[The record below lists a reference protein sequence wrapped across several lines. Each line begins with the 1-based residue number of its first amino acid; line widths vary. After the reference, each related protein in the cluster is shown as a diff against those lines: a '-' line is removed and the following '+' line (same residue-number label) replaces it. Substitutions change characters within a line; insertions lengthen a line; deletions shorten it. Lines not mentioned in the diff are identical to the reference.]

1 MTDLATPATGDDAA
15 PSPGAPG
22 PAASDASAS
31 AAETVATLTD
41 AADGTATDA
50 TATEAT
56 ATDATATGATATTA
70 APLAWGPAASRPR
83 HPWRRGLIIGVPVA
97 AVLAAAWYFGTTLIA
112 PGMVVGNVPVGGLTV
127 DAATAKINA
136 AVAETTLTLRV
147 DGAEATVT
155 GSDLGAHVDARPLAT
170 RALASHPLWNLGS
183 WFPDSGPTLRP
194 DLDVERA
201 GGALRSAFPEL
212 YVAPLDAGVE
222 YAPDA
227 ASFVAVDG
235 VDGWGVPR
243 VEVRAALL
251 AALND
256 AEPAEQVEIAPA
268 GIAPD
273 IPSRAAHSRVS
284 VLNGMLDSIGFYVG
298 SERVAPID
306 RATAASWITVAA
318 DPAAGI
324 IRFSVDDAALPA
336 IVEGLPA
343 QVNRDAVDTQQVVNS
358 AGDVL
363 RTIAEGSTGIALTST
378 DGIADAFAAQLNN
391 GVAAYQLDVTETPF
405 GVASLHR
412 RIEVNVST
420 QRTTLF
426 ENDEAVR
433 SWSVSTGLPGHDSDL
448 GHFRVY
454 AHVRIQ
460 DMGSEAAG
468 YLTKDVP
475 WVSYYNGDEAFH
487 GAYWHN
493 NFGNRMSHGCVNM
506 RIPDAKFVYEWAP
519 IGTEVWVHR

>member
-1 MTDLATPATGDDAA
+1 VTDLATPATGDDAA
-15 PSPGAPG
+15 PTLGAPTG
-22 PAASDASAS
+22 AEVGASTVDATADAA
-31 AAETVATLTD
+31 TD
-41 AADGTATDA
+41 AADD
-50 TATEAT
+50 
-56 ATDATATGATATTA
+56 TTA
-70 APLAWGPAASRPR
+70 GSTPSDGTSADSTDTPLAWGPAPERAR
-83 HPWRRGLIIGVPVA
+83 HPWRRGLLIGVPVA

-136 AVAETTLTLRV
+136 AVADTALVLRV

-155 GSDLGAHVDARPLAT
+155 GSDLGAHVDARPLAA
-170 RALASHPLWNLGS
+170 RALAAHPLWNVTS
-183 WFPDSGPTLRP
+183 WFPDAGPTLRP
-194 DLDVERA
+194 ALDAELA
-201 GGALRSAFPEL
+201 GGALRGAFPEL
-212 YVAPLDAGVE
+212 YVAPVDAGVE
-222 YAPDA
+222 YAPEA
-227 ASFVAVDG
+227 VGFVAVDG
-235 VDGWGVPR
+235 VDGWGVPQ

-256 AEPAEQVEIAPA
+256 AEPADHAEIAPA
-268 GIAPD
+268 AIVPD
-273 IPSRAAHSRVS
+273 IPSRAAHSRAS
-284 VLNGMLDSIGFYVG
+284 VLNGMLDTIGFYVG

-306 RATAASWITVAA
+306 RATAASWIAVEP
-318 DPAAGI
+318 DPSAGI
-324 IRFSVDDAALPA
+324 IRFAVDGSALPA

-363 RTIAEGSTGIALTST
+363 RTIAEGTTGIALTGT
-378 DGIADAFAAQLNN
+378 EGVADAFAAQLNN

-405 GVASLHR
+405 GVANLHR

-420 QRTTLF
+420 QRTILY
-426 ENDEAVR
+426 ENDQVVR
-433 SWSVSTGLPGHDSDL
+433 SWSVSTGLPGHDTNL
-448 GHFRVY
+448 GNFKVY

-475 WVSYYNGDEAFH
+475 WVSYFNGDEAFH

-506 RIPDAKFVYEWAP
+506 RIPEAKFVYEWAP